1 MGIAKLADF
10 VLVLVL
16 VVSLAYVL
24 LQIYKEYKRINK
36 K

>member
-1 MGIAKLADF
+1 MERLADF

-16 VVSLAYVL
+16 VAAFVVVMLK
-24 LQIYKEYKRINK
+24 IYKEYKKINK